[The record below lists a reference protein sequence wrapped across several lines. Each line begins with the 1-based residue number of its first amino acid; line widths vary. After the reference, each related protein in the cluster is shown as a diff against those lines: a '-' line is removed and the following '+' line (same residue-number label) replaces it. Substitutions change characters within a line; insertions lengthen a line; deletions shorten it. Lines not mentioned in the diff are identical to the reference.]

1 MSKVRITMGTT
12 YCGCPSEEVEFEYYG
27 TEEEFNADDNVS
39 TEILSMILNRYFS
52 HYFLDIDFIEEEEKE
67 END

>member
-27 TEEEFNADDNVS
+27 TEDEFNADDNVS
-39 TEILSMILNRYFS
+39 TDILNMILNGYFS
-52 HYFLDIDFIEEEEKE
+52 HYFLDIDFIEEEDEDE
-67 END
+67 DD